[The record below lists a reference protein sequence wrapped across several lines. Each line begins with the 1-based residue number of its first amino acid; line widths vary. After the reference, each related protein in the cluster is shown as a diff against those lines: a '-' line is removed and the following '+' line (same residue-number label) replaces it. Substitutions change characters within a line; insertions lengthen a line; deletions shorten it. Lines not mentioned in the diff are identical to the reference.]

1 MQVRCDLCNATRHDL
16 DGLAMFAELSKV
28 PILFFANKM
37 DLPSS
42 LNPVDCVEILDL
54 HNIKDKPWHITCA
67 AFLFFCIA
75 C

>member
-1 MQVRCDLCNATRHDL
+1 
-16 DGLAMFAELSKV
+16 MFAELSKV

-37 DLPSS
+37 DLPSA

-67 AFLFFCIA
+67 AFLFFLHCLLA
-75 C
+75 HSQSRLFLPGGDR